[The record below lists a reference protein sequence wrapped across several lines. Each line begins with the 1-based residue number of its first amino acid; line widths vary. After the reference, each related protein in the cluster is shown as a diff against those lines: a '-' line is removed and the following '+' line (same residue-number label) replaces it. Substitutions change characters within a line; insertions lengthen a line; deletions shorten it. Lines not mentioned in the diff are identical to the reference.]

1 MAKRKRKIRNPEL
14 EAEREALSREA
25 DERMKRIL
33 DKIRAE
39 EAAEAEATAKGG
51 RQ

>member
-1 MAKRKRKIRNPEL
+1 MAKRKKKIPTPEQ
-14 EAEREALSREA
+14 EALSREA

-39 EAAEAEATAKGG
+39 EAAQAEATAKGE